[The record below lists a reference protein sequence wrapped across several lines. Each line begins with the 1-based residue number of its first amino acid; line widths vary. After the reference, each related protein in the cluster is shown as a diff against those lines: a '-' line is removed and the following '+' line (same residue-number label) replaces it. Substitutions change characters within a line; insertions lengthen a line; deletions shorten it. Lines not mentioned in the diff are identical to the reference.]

1 MVANFL
7 SEIVK
12 RVLRPESGDLPPE
25 VARYLLGLHVE
36 QSDRDRMEE
45 LGVKA
50 NRGTLTP
57 DELKELDSYLDVCLS
72 LDILHAKARLSLN
85 SQSMSAA

>member
-57 DELKELDSYLDVCLS
+57 DEIKELDSYLDVCLS